1 VAVITLTTDF
11 GTGSPYVAAMKGVIY
26 SLNPAAVVVD
36 ISHEIPPQDAR
47 HAAVVL
53 EDVTDLFP
61 PGSIHV
67 VVVDP
72 GVGTERG
79 LVFVRIGRQNYL
91 APDNGVLSRLAR
103 RRPPAKIVRLTERQ
117 YWLHPVSTTFH
128 GRDILAPVAARLS
141 LDLDPDWLGTPQD
154 GLVMLEWPD
163 VRAKPQAGAGPQ
175 AIAGSVLLID
185 TFGNLITD
193 ITAEMLSG
201 RAESRF
207 VRVTCGGRS
216 VEGLSRTYGD
226 RPEGTLVALIGSS
239 GRLELAV
246 VDGSAAGLL
255 KARVGD
261 TVTVETGVRC
271 EGRGA
276 RDE

>member
-1 VAVITLTTDF
+1 MSLITLTTDF

-26 SLNPAAVVVD
+26 SLNPTAAVVD
-36 ISHEIPPQDAR
+36 ISHEIPPQDVR

-53 EDVTDLFP
+53 EDVTDRFP

-72 GVGTERG
+72 GVGTDRS

-103 RRPPAKIVRLTERQ
+103 RKAPAKIIRLGEQQ
-117 YWLHPVSTTFH
+117 YWLHPVSATFH

-154 GLVMLEWPD
+154 ALVMLDWPE
-163 VRAKPQAGAGPQ
+163 VSAKPQAAGGPQ
-175 AIAGSVLLID
+175 ALSGSVLLID
-185 TFGNLITD
+185 RFGNLITD
-193 ITAEMLSG
+193 ITAEMLTS
-201 RAESRF
+201 RAETQAL
-207 VRVTCGGRS
+207 RVTCGGRS

-226 RPEGTLVALIGSS
+226 RPEGTLVALIGSG
-239 GRLELAV
+239 GRLELALV
-246 VDGSAAGLL
+246 GGSAAGLL

-261 TVTVETGVRC
+261 PVTVET
-271 EGRGA
+271 
-276 RDE
+276 RD